1 MALSPLPPW
10 LLPYWHKLISAH
22 QQQRLPHALLIGGP
36 QGMGKTQLAVHLAHA
51 LLCEQPQADGASCG
65 QCRACHLLNIGNHPD
80 FTRLE
85 RPENSQQILIDQ
97 VRKLIQFCALTA
109 SYGRYQVALIE
120 PAEAMNTNSANS
132 LLKLLE
138 EPPDN
143 TLLMLVSHQPMK
155 LLPTIRS
162 RCQQQDLTRCDQAT
176 IQHWLQTQLG
186 NAQNIDLLLSL
197 TAKAPLAALS
207 LAQQDG
213 LQQRQAL
220 FNSLEA
226 LSSGQ
231 MDPVKVAN
239 EWGKQAPLQLL
250 QWLMSWIMDIIRFA
264 HTQRPELLTNH
275 DQKAIIQRLATRLD
289 LMQTFEFL
297 NLLEDSYRLLNSTVA
312 IKAHSI
318 FEPITLGWITLSQP
332 KPAKRNMP

>member
-10 LLPYWHKLISAH
+10 LFPYWHKLIAAH

-51 LLCEQPQADGASCG
+51 LLCEQPQPNGASCG
-65 QCRACHLLNIGNHPD
+65 QCRACHLLIIGNHPD
-80 FTRLE
+80 LTRLE

-120 PAEAMNTNSANS
+120 PAEAMNINSANS

-143 TLLMLVSHQPMK
+143 TLLMLVSHHPMK

-162 RCQQQDLTRCDQAT
+162 RCQQLDLTRCNQDT
-176 IQHWLQTQLG
+176 IQQWLQTQLG
-186 NAQNIDLLLSL
+186 STHNIDLLLSL
-197 TAKAPLAALS
+197 TANAPLAALT
-207 LAQQDG
+207 LAQQEG
-213 LQQRQAL
+213 LQHRQAL

-231 MDPVKVAN
+231 IDPIKVASD
-239 EWGKQAPLQLL
+239 WAKQSPLLLL
-250 QWLMSWIMDIIRFA
+250 QWLMSWVMDIIRFA
-264 HTQRPELLTNH
+264 HTQRPELLSNY
-275 DQKAIIQRLATRLD
+275 DQKAIIQRLAMRLD
-289 LMQTFEFL
+289 IVQTFAFL
-297 NLLEDSYRLLNSTVA
+297 SLLEDSHRLLNSTVP
-312 IKAHSI
+312 IKANHL
-318 FEPITLGWITLSQP
+318 FEPITLGWINLSQP